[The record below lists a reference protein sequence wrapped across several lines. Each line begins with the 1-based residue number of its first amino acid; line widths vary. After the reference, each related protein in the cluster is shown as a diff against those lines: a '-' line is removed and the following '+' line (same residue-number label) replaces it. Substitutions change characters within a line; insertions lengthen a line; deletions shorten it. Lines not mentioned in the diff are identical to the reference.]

1 MKHNSK
7 MINLAHS
14 ILGTDNKN
22 INWKKIDKYLDEYI
36 KTINKVHTIKN
47 KETIFYI
54 VDDLRNTNVIS
65 EKTKKIVLETLDID
79 ESIYKNSITK
89 DTNNFESYTF
99 DRNTNISD
107 SEIDKYKEIIE
118 GNKHSDIRIK
128 NEDIQSAHNK
138 KYYEYELKDFLNVFT
153 DNIEGNNALKALRD
167 GDFVIGENKYE
178 CKTGNICGT
187 LSKDFVVKFKK
198 DDELRAKFLTIN
210 WTKII
215 NEVNSINKEK
225 NNDDFD
231 YDY

>member
-1 MKHNSK
+1 MKHDSK
-7 MINLAHS
+7 MINLVHN

-54 VDDLRNTNVIS
+54 VDDLRNTNSIS

-79 ESIYKNSITK
+79 ESLYKNSITK
-89 DTNNFESYTF
+89 DTN
-99 DRNTNISD
+99 D
-107 SEIDKYKEIIE
+107 SEIDKYKEIIK

-178 CKTGNICGT
+178 CKTGNICGE